1 MMLRVAYGLLFA
13 LVLLGA
19 QASHAEWRRE
29 VLVTAEVLKPLMAEL
44 MQGAGTATA
53 LTRPGSN
60 AHFTSLTVKQAATL
74 AAAEVIISPD
84 QSMAPGL
91 RKILAARAKKGAT
104 IIYLSELKGAETLP
118 YRREN
123 PFLNIGELATHDV
136 PQKKSHRKDNH
147 DPRDRDHDHHHPRS
161 NDTVDPHLWLDPL
174 RMANL
179 MPALAEKIAE
189 VWPEAAP
196 AIKKNATRIALHLRA
211 EVYPGIKNLL
221 IEART
226 RNRDDSK
233 TIPFMTYHDAYQYFQ
248 VRYGITAGYITQ
260 RPEEYLGAKTLQ
272 QLLAKAKV
280 SEVRCLISETDST
293 SVKRLAELSRAQ
305 VKTLNPERS
314 YSADE
319 VPITPWAKNDYDR
332 MLLAVTKTFAECM

>member
-1 MMLRVAYGLLFA
+1 MTLRVAYGLLFA

-29 VLVTAEVLKPLMAEL
+29 VLVTVEVLEPLMAEL
-44 MQGAGTATA
+44 MQGAGTATT
-53 LTRPGSN
+53 LTRSGAN

-74 AAAEVIISPD
+74 ASAEVIISPD

-91 RKILAARAKKGAT
+91 RKILTSRAKKGAT

-123 PFLNIGELATHDV
+123 PFLNVGELATHDV
-136 PQKKSHRKDNH
+136 PEKKHRRKGNH
-147 DPRDRDHDHHHPRS
+147 GPHEHEHAHDHPHAKGA
-161 NDTVDPHLWLDPL
+161 VDPHLWLDPL

-196 AIKKNATRIALHLRA
+196 TLKKNATRIALRLRA
-211 EVYPGIKNLL
+211 EVYPGIQNLI

-260 RPEEYLGAKTLQ
+260 RPEEYLGAKTMQ

-293 SVKRLAELSRAQ
+293 SVKRLAQLSRAQ

-314 YSADE
+314 YSAGE

-332 MLLAVTKTFAECM
+332 MLLAITKTFAECM